1 MLFQYADACPIRVG
15 STFWTS
21 SDFPNAGAFSHH
33 NEHIYVTYVILTPL
47 EQESR
52 VFHMALSSGTTHP
65 PGPSMTQDHSSS
77 EPQCSRCTIFSF
89 PAQSGGREC
98 LNHQKR
104 G

>member
-47 EQESR
+47 EQQSR
-52 VFHMALSSGTTHP
+52 VFHMALSSGITHP
-65 PGPSMTQDHSSS
+65 PVMTQDHSSS
-77 EPQCSRCTIFSF
+77 ELQCSKCTTFSF
-89 PAQSGGREC
+89 LAQSRGEC

-104 G
+104 S